1 MLFSSEIIVKR
12 GFLTLYHIVDYCKR
26 DNGHMGPSPSSAQD
40 LLTNGVVWAR
50 CLVGI
55 RIGPTQITASTYTGP
70 K

>member
-40 LLTNGVVWAR
+40 LLTNGVD
-50 CLVGI
+50 LG
-55 RIGPTQITASTYTGP
+55 
-70 K
+70 